1 MYLLQ
6 EITLLG
12 ITERIRNNM
21 TILDTVKIKNMLD
34 DLVNANALNLK
45 EFKFRIEK
53 LGYIIHKLELQTAS
67 SSHNDAT
74 LIVKDINNNYYTIGV

>member
-1 MYLLQ
+1 
-6 EITLLG
+6 
-12 ITERIRNNM
+12 M

-53 LGYIIHKLELQTAS
+53 LGYLIHKLEVQTS
-67 SSHNDAT
+67 SIHNDAK
-74 LIVKDINNNYYTIGV
+74 LVVKDMDNNYYTIGV

>member
-1 MYLLQ
+1 
-6 EITLLG
+6 
-12 ITERIRNNM
+12 M

-53 LGYIIHKLELQTAS
+53 LGYLIHKLEVQTS
-67 SSHNDAT
+67 
-74 LIVKDINNNYYTIGV
+74 

>member
-1 MYLLQ
+1 
-6 EITLLG
+6 
-12 ITERIRNNM
+12 M

-67 SSHNDAT
+67 SSHNDVT

>member
-1 MYLLQ
+1 
-6 EITLLG
+6 
-12 ITERIRNNM
+12 M

-34 DLVNANALNLK
+34 DLVNANAINLK

-53 LGYIIHKLELQTAS
+53 LGYIIHKLELQTTS

>member
-1 MYLLQ
+1 
-6 EITLLG
+6 
-12 ITERIRNNM
+12 M

-53 LGYIIHKLELQTAS
+53 LGYVIHKLEVQTS
-67 SSHNDAT
+67 SVHNDAT
-74 LIVKDINNNYYTIGV
+74 LVVKDMNNNYYTIGV

>member
-21 TILDTVKIKNMLD
+21 KILDTVKIKNMLD
-34 DLVNANALNLK
+34 DLVNANAINLK

-53 LGYIIHKLELQTAS
+53 LGYVIHKLEVQTS
-67 SSHNDAT
+67 SIHNDVY
-74 LIVKDINNNYYTIGV
+74 LPHQSH